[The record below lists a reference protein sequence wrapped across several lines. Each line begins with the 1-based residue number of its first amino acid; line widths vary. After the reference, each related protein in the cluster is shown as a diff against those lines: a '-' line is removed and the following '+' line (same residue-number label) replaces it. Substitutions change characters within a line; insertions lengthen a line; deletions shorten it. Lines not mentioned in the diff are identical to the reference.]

1 MVPNSSPL
9 LGYAGV
15 VSWKLIKDSILNAI
29 SGTAQKVQSYLE
41 WISNV
46 PNLFIPGAK
55 LTTRKTQETSRCCHY
70 IPIILYRD
78 SILIMHIIP
87 PFLLVTSQLFMVLW
101 PTLRFRCIGAGG
113 ACPWCCTASGNSPW
127 SSPQSANHER
137 SNGCQKYHE
146 ISTTPNDWSIIFLE
160 NHRFWRKIDV
170 DPQILDPPD
179 FGE

>member
-15 VSWKLIKDSILNAI
+15 VSWKLIKDCILNAI

-101 PTLRFRCIGAGG
+101 PTLRFRCTGAGG
-113 ACPWCCTASGNSPW
+113 GLPLVLYSKRKFSLVF
-127 SSPQSANHER
+127 SSER
-137 SNGCQKYHE
+137 ESWAQQWLPE
-146 ISTTPNDWSIIFLE
+146 ISWNIYHAKWLE
-160 NHRFWRKIDV
+160 HH
-170 DPQILDPPD
+170 IL
-179 FGE
+179 GKS

>member
-101 PTLRFRCIGAGG
+101 PTLRFRCTGAGG
-113 ACPWCCTASGNSPW
+113 GPALGVVQQAEILLGLLLRARIMSAAMAARNIMKYLPRQMIGASYSW
-127 SSPQSANHER
+127 
-137 SNGCQKYHE
+137 K
-146 ISTTPNDWSIIFLE
+146 II
-160 NHRFWRKIDV
+160 
-170 DPQILDPPD
+170 D
-179 FGE
+179 FGEK